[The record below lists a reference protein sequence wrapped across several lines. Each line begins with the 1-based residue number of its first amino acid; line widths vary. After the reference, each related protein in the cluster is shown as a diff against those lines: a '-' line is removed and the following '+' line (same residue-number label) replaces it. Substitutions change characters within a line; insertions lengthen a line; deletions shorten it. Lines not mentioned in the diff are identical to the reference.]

1 MHGLSEVVNGVAEE
15 EFGPNENGFNS
26 RAQIPRW
33 IRSSSRQT
41 G

>member
-1 MHGLSEVVNGVAEE
+1 MNEVVNGVVEE
-15 EFGPNENGFNS
+15 KVRPNENGFNS
-26 RAQIPRW
+26 RAQIPGW